1 MRDDDEIC
9 KGAAREGFLKFPR
22 EREKRESLIMHRK
35 SPAEAKSEDYLQIR
49 SKTII
54 LGLPSAAE
62 LDRDVHP
69 NCLYH
74 TFGTTY
80 SVPESSSEAICSFQ
94 SVDSYEEERA
104 RNPIVRSNR
113 TFSNGPRLGLAL
125 DCKYDQVAGYWG
137 SSVSKSRSK
146 NGVVFNKDQSLIVP
160 SIKQGEDTVME

>member
-1 MRDDDEIC
+1 IC

-80 SVPESSSEAICSFQ
+80 SVPEKMMSI
-94 SVDSYEEERA
+94 
-104 RNPIVRSNR
+104 RSNR

-146 NGVVFNKDQSLIVP
+146 NGVVF
-160 SIKQGEDTVME
+160 